1 MGFGVVVP
9 VVGGG
14 VTERER
20 ERVSEEKLYNLYYFN
35 LYYGKIKIEILGIL

>member
-20 ERVSEEKLYNLYYFN
+20 ESVRKSCIIY
-35 LYYGKIKIEILGIL
+35 IILICTMVK